1 MTTEER
7 IGNTIGILGLI
18 ALPIVVILIIYLN
31 KKAQVGGESMRGRV
45 FGRGFGQARPNRGKG
60 IPLDN
65 IERAMRHYNISR
77 EEYLAHPEAYP
88 LPDRGTGLYG

>member
-1 MTTEER
+1 MTVEER
-7 IGNTIGILGLI
+7 IGNALGVAALV
-18 ALPIVVILIIYLN
+18 ALPIILGVIIYLN

-45 FGRGFGQARPNRGKG
+45 FGRGFGQAREDRGKG
-60 IPLDN
+60 IPLDD

-77 EEYLAHPEAYP
+77 EEYLAHPAAYP